1 VQSKR
6 NSRLAV
12 VAVVAIVGAIFF
24 TPSHGAENA
33 PPPNAPTGP
42 AFMADPP
49 ADPSVIK
56 DARAILRG
64 MEPASANNAMVYFDQ
79 NQVNFKSYIS
89 LEKQS
94 PGQQGSGAI
103 TCLTPSDAKCT
114 SALADPAFQQIK
126 YDVAMGSCQ
135 AREKA
140 ACINS
145 FSLVKADGSKVK
157 ATPVKRIYNKTSP
170 GWDSTFDAKSNS
182 GYPGADAPWIWRI
195 SDGGKDTDYLILGLV
210 SALFNRPTGTSNWD
224 ASEKSLRLSIYP
236 VKSYANDSYVEGS
249 GVTSCLAV
257 DPGLCYQR
265 LAFASDLRF
274 SLDLRIPKVI
284 TGWLNGRLEKPV
296 AYTESYDANYSELII
311 EADPLEEIVA
321 GKWLENTGA
330 VSQYLSESRRSST
343 AAPGSKNL
351 DIAGTDP
358 DDQNAVN
365 YYSSMSKLLG
375 NSALTNSLTWRINT
389 TSSGAQTFAST
400 CAKIDGVQGIVT
412 SNASVYE
419 PGSPKWDSNEGSLGY
434 RIAAPTYKA
443 DAKSENI
450 GRYAFAMRA
459 DLMKCVYGMAKLPA
473 YAKVEITYDDTGDK
487 KTASVILGTSK
498 DWVHLHADNFA
509 YTSVPPKVAVK
520 LDGWVK
526 SAVSNPQTPAAGNSG
541 TAKPVAPVAPGK
553 VTITCIKGTA
563 KKTVTG
569 TKPVCP
575 SGYKMQPTAA
585 QKQAPATI
593 TCVKGTTKKIVTGVK
608 PQCPSGY
615 KMTTVTPSQPVAP
628 AQPEQLADSPVQP
641 SANSGG
647 ADPLPNNPNADIT
660 ITCTKGSESK
670 QVTGKS
676 PVQCPTGYQMKPM
689 QPGQPG
695 QMMDP
700 NADITITCTKG
711 SESKQVTGKSPVQC
725 PTGYQMKP
733 MQPGQPNQPGQPAS
747 P

>member
-1 VQSKR
+1 MA
-6 NSRLAV
+6 L
-12 VAVVAIVGAIFF
+12 VGAIFF
-24 TPSHGAENA
+24 TPSYGAEVLSQPNA
-33 PPPNAPTGP
+33 PPGAVGSI
-42 AFMADPP
+42 DPP
-49 ADPSVIK
+49 ADPNVIK
-56 DARAILRG
+56 DARSILRG
-64 MEPASANNAMVYFDQ
+64 IEPASTNNAMVYFDQ

-89 LEKQS
+89 LEKQA
-94 PGQQGSGAI
+94 PGQLSSGAI

-114 SALADPAFQQIK
+114 SALADPTFQQIK

-170 GWDSTFDAKSNS
+170 GWDSTFDATSNS

-195 SDGGKDTDYLILGLV
+195 SDAGKDTDYLILGLV
-210 SALFNRPTGTSNWD
+210 SALFNRSTGSSTWD
-224 ASEKSLRLSIYP
+224 ASEKSMRLSIYP
-236 VKSYANDSYVEGS
+236 VKSYANGSYIEGT
-249 GVTSCLAV
+249 GQTSCLAV

-265 LAFASDLRF
+265 IAFASDLRF

-284 TGWLNGRLEKPV
+284 TGWLNGRLDKPV

-311 EADPLEEIVA
+311 EAAPLEEIIS
-321 GKWLENTGA
+321 GKWLENTGSVA
-330 VSQYLSESRRSST
+330 QYLNDSKRLFT

-351 DIAGTDP
+351 DVAGTDP

-400 CAKIDGVQGIVT
+400 CAKIEGVQGIVT

-419 PGSPKWDSNEGSLGY
+419 PGSPKWDSTEGALGY
-434 RIAAPTYKA
+434 RIAAPTYKS
-443 DAKSENI
+443 DSKTENI

-520 LDGWVK
+520 LEGWVK
-526 SAVSNPQTPAAGNSG
+526 SATSNTQTPSAENSA
-541 TAKPVAPVAPGK
+541 TAKPVAPVVPGK
-553 VTITCIKGTA
+553 ITITCIKGTN

-575 SGYKMQPTAA
+575 SGYKMQQTTA
-585 QKQAPATI
+585 QKQSPATI
-593 TCVKGTTKKIVTGVK
+593 TCVKGTSKKTVTGVK

-615 KMTTVTPSQPVAP
+615 KITSDTATQPVAT
-628 AQPEQLADSPVQP
+628 AQPGQEILTPVLP
-641 SANSGG
+641 AGNTSGL
-647 ADPLPNNPNADIT
+647 DPLAVNPLPINPNADIT
-660 ITCTKGSESK
+660 ITCTKGTESK

-676 PVQCPTGYQMKPM
+676 PVQCPAGYQMKPM

-695 QMMDP
+695 QP
-700 NADITITCTKG
+700 GLAPLPG
-711 SESKQVTGKSPVQC
+711 A
-725 PTGYQMKP
+725 PT
-733 MQPGQPNQPGQPAS
+733 QPGSPPIPG
-747 P
+747 